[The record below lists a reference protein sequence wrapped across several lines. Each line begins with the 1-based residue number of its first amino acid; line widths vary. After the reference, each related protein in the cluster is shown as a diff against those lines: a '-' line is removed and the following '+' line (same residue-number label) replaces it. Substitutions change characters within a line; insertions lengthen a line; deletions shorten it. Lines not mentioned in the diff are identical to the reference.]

1 MEGYRLR
8 LTTGEVQKQ
17 EAKAAPRFKFRGPNG
32 EEKYVDALAWG
43 DIQPWFHSFV
53 IAVLQALRKLHQLYA
68 INEYGTYLVSNN
80 VETTNNNVWM
90 NCVRLPHRT
99 DHPEV
104 LDASVQCVFF
114 DSEFKVWEEAER
126 VTKKRRVQTPK

>member
-43 DIQPWFHSFV
+43 DIHPCFHSFV
-53 IAVLQALRKLHQLYA
+53 IAVIQALTKLRQLYA
-68 INEYGTYLVSNN
+68 INEYGTYAVSNN
-80 VETTNNNVWM
+80 VELMNNHVWM
-90 NCVRLPHRT
+90 NIVPLPHCT
-99 DHPEV
+99 DHPDE
-104 LDASVQCVFF
+104 LDASVQGVFF
-114 DSEFKVWEEAER
+114 DSEFKVWEEA
-126 VTKKRRVQTPK
+126 Q